1 MLGARFAAR
10 SLAWAGL
17 AALTLVGCATPA
29 QPPPPSPPPASAT
42 PETPPPLPA
51 PPPPPPEAPAVP
63 PRDAEPTP
71 PGANDWSC
79 RPDPAHPRPVVLVH
93 GGLTNMM
100 RSWLALSPVLVD
112 AGYCVFTLNHGGMP
126 DSAATGRYGVAGVA
140 ESAAQLDA
148 FVDRVLAATGA
159 DEVDLVGHSLG
170 GLVPRYLLKFLGGA
184 DRVGTLVGLAPS
196 NHGSD
201 LSVITGGRPLSPEL
215 VAQCPVCLEQVAGS
229 PLLTRLNADGET
241 VPGVAYTVIATERD
255 LLVTPIESA
264 FLDGPGVTN
273 LTVQQLCPRRAVD
286 HATILFDPVVHNL
299 VRGALDPAAAVPPDC
314 DVPPPA

>member
-1 MLGARFAAR
+1 MPPTR
-10 SLAWAGL
+10 
-17 AALTLVGCATPA
+17 
-29 QPPPPSPPPASAT
+29 QP
-42 PETPPPLPA
+42 
-51 PPPPPPEAPAVP
+51 
-63 PRDAEPTP
+63 EPTP

-93 GGLTNMM
+93 GGLTNMVQ
-100 RSWLALSPVLVD
+100 SWLLLSPVLVD
-112 AGYCVFTLNHGGMP
+112 AGYCVFALNHGGMP
-126 DSAATGRYGVAGVA
+126 DSAATGRYGLAGVA

-148 FVDRVLAATGA
+148 FIDRVLAATGA

-170 GLVPRYLLKFLGGA
+170 GLVPRYLLKYLGGA
-184 DRVGTLVGLAPS
+184 DRVDTFVGLAPS

-201 LSVITGGRPLSPEL
+201 LSLITSGRPLAPEL

-229 PLLTRLNADGET
+229 ALLTQLNADGET
-241 VPGVAYTVIATERD
+241 VPGVAYTMIATERD

-286 HATILFDPVVHNL
+286 HNTILFDPVVHNL
-299 VRGALDPAAAVPPDC
+299 VLNALNPAAAVPPDC
-314 DVPPPA
+314 NVSPPA